1 MISDKE
7 IMERGIKLLEDNLG
21 DIETDRFIANIM
33 QKGRETPKDYTEW
46 RRENLFKGMT
56 AKEIHAA
63 AIEYAKTH
71 HLE

>member
-56 AKEIHAA
+56 AKEIHTA

-71 HLE
+71 NL

>member
-7 IMERGIKLLEDNLG
+7 IMERGIRLLEDNLG

-46 RRENLFKGMT
+46 RRENLFKGMS
-56 AKEIHAA
+56 AEEIHAA

-71 HLE
+71 DL

>member
-7 IMERGIKLLEDNLG
+7 IMERGIRLLEDNLG

-56 AKEIHAA
+56 AEDIHAA

-71 HLE
+71 DL

>member
-7 IMERGIKLLEDNLG
+7 IMERGIRLLEDNLG

-33 QKGRETPKDYTEW
+33 QKGREIPKDYTEW

-56 AKEIHAA
+56 AEEIHAA

-71 HLE
+71 DF

>member
-7 IMERGIKLLEDNLG
+7 IMEKGIKLLEDNLG

-71 HLE
+71 NL

>member
-71 HLE
+71 NL

>member
-56 AKEIHAA
+56 AEEIHAA

-71 HLE
+71 NL

>member
-7 IMERGIKLLEDNLG
+7 IMERGIRLLEDNLG

-56 AKEIHAA
+56 AEEIHAA

-71 HLE
+71 DL